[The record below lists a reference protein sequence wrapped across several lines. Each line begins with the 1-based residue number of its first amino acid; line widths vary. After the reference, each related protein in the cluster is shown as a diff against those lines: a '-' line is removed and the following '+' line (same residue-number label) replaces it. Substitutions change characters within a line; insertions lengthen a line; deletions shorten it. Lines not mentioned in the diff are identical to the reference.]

1 MSDLATAASNVT
13 LDDHVDNELAGFL
26 SLEKPTSFFL
36 FAGAGSGKT
45 RSLVNALKYL
55 AKTYRDVL
63 RLRGRRVAVITYT
76 NAACDEITRR
86 TEYDPLFVVRT
97 IHSFVWL
104 QIQGF
109 NSDIRAWLKDNL
121 QREIADIQAEEAKG
135 RAGTKASAARQA
147 QIESKQRRLDRL
159 ADIKTFTYNPSGDNR
174 ERNALNHSEVIKIF
188 STFLLT
194 KPLMQRIFVEKFPF
208 LLIDESQDTSRAL
221 IDAFFAVQ
229 KTHADRFCLGLIGDT
244 MQRIYPDGKERI
256 ESEIPANW
264 GTPGK
269 KLNHRCPQRIVQLI
283 NKIRGGADNHKQ
295 EPRDDRPDGWARFFV
310 FPINVP
316 DKPVLEQRVRD
327 YMAVLTRDKDWTNAN
342 KCKILTLEHHMA
354 ARRMGFLRMFEAL
367 SSVDEYRTGFLD
379 GSFAPTRFFTHY
391 VLPLVTAQKKGD
403 KFAATKLVRES
414 SPLLSKETLKDNDKP
429 IAQLR
434 AAQAAIDSLMSLW
447 TNGEPSC
454 AEIAANIAESNLFA
468 VPESLKAAL
477 AARRAAPTETL
488 DDEKADPVSDQIA
501 ALEAFLECAFSE
513 IAPYAAYVAHE
524 APFDTHQGVKGLEFE
539 RVMVLMDDEEARG
552 FLFGYDKLL
561 GAKAPTA
568 ADIKNAREGKET
580 SIDRTRRLFYV
591 TCSRARSSLALVAY
605 SPDPA
610 AVREHVIANEW
621 FAADEVLSELPDSCS
636 GGMTNGG
643 F

>member
-1 MSDLATAASNVT
+1 MNNTETATSNLT
-13 LDDHVDNELAGFL
+13 LDDHVENELAGFL
-26 SLEKPTSFFL
+26 NLEKPTSFFL

-45 RSLVNALKYL
+45 RSLVNALNYL

-63 RLRGRRVAVITYT
+63 RLRGRQVAVITYT

-97 IHSFVWL
+97 IHSFAWS

-121 QREIADIQAEEAKG
+121 QREIAELQAEEAKG
-135 RAGTKASAARQA
+135 RVGTKASAARQA

-159 ADIKTFTYNPSGDNR
+159 TDIKTFTYNPSGDNR

-194 KPLMQRIFVEKFPF
+194 KPLMQRIFIEKFPF

-221 IDAFFAVQ
+221 IDALFVVQ
-229 KTHADRFCLGLIGDT
+229 KVYAHRFCLGLIGDT

-256 ESEIPANW
+256 ENEIPESW
-264 GTPGK
+264 GKPEK
-269 KLNHRCPQRIVQLI
+269 KLNHRCPQRIVRLI
-283 NKIRGGADNHKQ
+283 NQIRSGADGQ
-295 EPRDDRPDGWARFFV
+295 EQVSRDDRPEGWARLFV
-310 FPINVP
+310 FPIDVP
-316 DKPVLEQRVRD
+316 DKPTLEQRVRG
-327 YMAVLTRDKDWTNAN
+327 YMAEVTDDEDWIDAS

-367 SSVDEYRTGFLD
+367 ASVDEYRTGFLD
-379 GSFAPTRFFTHY
+379 GSFAPTRFFTHH
-391 VLPLVTAQKKGD
+391 VLPLVTAHRKGD
-403 KFAATKLVRES
+403 KFMVTKLVRES
-414 SPLLSKETLKDNDKP
+414 SPLLSKETLKNTDKP
-429 IAQLR
+429 VAQLR
-434 AAQAAIDSLMSLW
+434 TTQAAIDSLMSLW
-447 TNGEPSC
+447 ASGEPTC
-454 AEIAANIAESNLFA
+454 AALVANIAETNLFA
-468 VPESLKAAL
+468 IPDNLKAAL
-477 AARRAAPTETL
+477 AAKQAVPEETSDAEK
-488 DDEKADPVSDQIA
+488 DDPISDQMA
-501 ALEAFLECAFSE
+501 ALVAFLDCPFSE

-524 APFDTHQGVKGLEFE
+524 APFDTHQGVKGLQFE
-539 RVMVLMDDEEARG
+539 RVMVLMDDDEARG

-568 ADIKNAREGKET
+568 TDIKNVNEGKET
-580 SIDRTRRLFYV
+580 SLDRTRRLFYV

-610 AVREHVIANEW
+610 AVRTHVIANEW
-621 FAADEVLSELPDSCS
+621 FAADEVLSEIPDQNL
-636 GGMTNGG
+636 G
-643 F
+643 